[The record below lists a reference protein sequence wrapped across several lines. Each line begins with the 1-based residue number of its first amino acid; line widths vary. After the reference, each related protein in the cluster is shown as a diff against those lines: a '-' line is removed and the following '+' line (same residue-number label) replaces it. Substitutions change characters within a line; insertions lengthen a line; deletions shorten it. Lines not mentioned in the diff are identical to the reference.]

1 MKKIINL
8 LIDEAV
14 QNADTYTNNGSTWLI
29 FTDDK
34 RWVIELTKEGT
45 LWYNYNFFK
54 SLFAYTSMD
63 VVENQNYITNWVE
76 DNIIN
81 KKKPVQ
87 NGVKSTR
94 ISHID
99 NHYLAEDT
107 LQNGVKHT
115 IDTTHHKNKYVEDTI
130 QNGVKDTIVTYN
142 NFNSQVEHTIQ
153 NGVKHTEIGWAQD
166 NGVEDAVKNGVKYTG
181 GIGNPMW
188 MGGKV
193 KDTIQNGVKETHR
206 DAERHPNTVEDTIQ
220 NGVKHTEFTTSHYT
234 TRVEDTIQN
243 GVKETKNTI
252 GKATHTIEDTIQ
264 NGVKETK
271 IGSIYPQRYVEKIMQ
286 NGVKHTQSSIF
297 DNPTEVKDTIK
308 NGVKNIRHSKSEND
322 SRAENTIQNGVKHTS
337 WLIKRNSQC
346 VEDAIQNGVKKTVPI
361 GIDKDSIVSNDF
373 GMNEA
378 IQNGV
383 KKTKPMDEWVN
394 TEKIVDKTIQ
404 NGVKNTDF
412 LTDERNY
419 PVEDAI
425 QNGVIHTR
433 FLSNNRAEYVEHTI
447 QNGVKKTYS
456 DKIPHEYDWSDQFTE
471 DVEDTIQNGVKHTE
485 KSLQIDGSCVIEDV
499 IKEGVIE
506 HGIKETKS
514 EVATREW
521 KAGEVING
529 GIKETTPGGYLGSV
543 ERKGKM
549 VHQFEHSKQDDNVE
563 DVIKSGIKATTTNLP
578 LSQDDGQIA
587 EIEDVIKNG
596 IKKTEAAALFDEESK
611 IDTVISNGIKETI
624 PVVPGDI
631 LDTIDFMSYNNTT
644 NVQHLISDV
653 IEKGIKETHDDVM
666 PHTGRVEGVIKN
678 GVKKTVDALSSR
690 LPNPVKDVIK
700 NGVKECIPS
709 RTPLYNPMDFSVQYR
724 ENHRLDDVAS
734 VLEKGIKEVQPL
746 PSQEGNMD
754 YSNYYYRQGDR
765 TIPHTQ
771 YVDDVIENGK
781 KFKI

>member
-1 MKKIINL
+1 MNDLQK
-8 LIDEAV
+8 LIDKVIDKAV
-14 QNADTYTNNGSTWLI
+14 VGCDTYKHNGSTWLL
-29 FTDDK
+29 FTNDK
-34 RWVIELTKEGT
+34 KWVIELTKEGT
-45 LWYNYNFFK
+45 LWYNYYFFQK
-54 SLFAYTSMD
+54 LFKVIALD
-63 VVENQNYITNWVE
+63 VVENQHYITKWVE
-76 DNIIN
+76 DTVI
-81 KKKPVQ
+81 

-94 ISHID
+94 KLQFVSPSRV
-99 NHYLAEDT
+99 EDT
-107 LQNGVKHT
+107 IGNGVKHT

-130 QNGVKDTIVTYN
+130 QNGVKETKGEYYKEI
-142 NFNSQVEHTIQ
+142 QKVEYTIQ
-153 NGVKHTEIGWAQD
+153 
-166 NGVEDAVKNGVKYTG
+166 Y
-181 GIGNPMW
+181 
-188 MGGKV
+188 
-193 KDTIQNGVKETHR
+193 
-206 DAERHPNTVEDTIQ
+206 
-220 NGVKHTEFTTSHYT
+220 
-234 TRVEDTIQN
+234 
-243 GVKETKNTI
+243 GVKETKLGAPDNRDYF
-252 GKATHTIEDTIQ
+252 IED
-264 NGVKETK
+264 
-271 IGSIYPQRYVEKIMQ
+271 
-286 NGVKHTQSSIF
+286 
-297 DNPTEVKDTIK
+297 
-308 NGVKNIRHSKSEND
+308 
-322 SRAENTIQNGVKHTS
+322 AIQNGVKHTS
-337 WLIKRNSQC
+337 NRRLVVSK
-346 VEDAIQNGVKKTVPI
+346 D
-361 GIDKDSIVSNDF
+361 IDD
-373 GMNEA
+373 
-378 IQNGV
+378 
-383 KKTKPMDEWVN
+383 
-394 TEKIVDKTIQ
+394 TIQ
-404 NGVKNTDF
+404 NGVKRTLQKNIN
-412 LTDERNY
+412 RIGQ
-419 PVEDAI
+419 VED
-425 QNGVIHTR
+425 
-433 FLSNNRAEYVEHTI
+433 TI

-456 DKIPHEYDWSDQFTE
+456 DKIPHEYDWSNQFTE
-471 DVEDTIQNGVKHTE
+471 EIDDIIQNGVKHTE

-529 GIKETTPGGYLGSV
+529 GVKKTTPGGYLGSV

-596 IKKTEAAALFDEESK
+596 IKKTEAAALFDEELK
-611 IDTVISNGIKETI
+611 MDTVISEGIKETI

-754 YSNYYYRQGDR
+754 YSNYYYRQGESGK
-765 TIPHTQ
+765 PHTQ
-771 YVDDVIENGK
+771 YVDDVITNGIK
-781 KFKI
+781 KTKAMDEWVNTDRIVDGVISGGSLIR

>member
-1 MKKIINL
+1 MKQNDKLHTVIKKMINYRVL
-8 LIDEAV
+8 GSDKYV
-14 QNADTYTNNGSTWLI
+14 HNDSTWLI
-29 FTDDK
+29 FTNEK
-34 RWVIELTKEGT
+34 KWVIELTKEKT
-45 LWYNYNFFK
+45 LWYNYYFFK
-54 SLFAYTSMD
+54 KIFDCFKLD
-63 VVENQNYITNWVE
+63 VVESQKIITEWVE
-76 DNIIN
+76 ETIIN
-81 KKKPVQ
+81 EVKHTEHGFFRFESTMIDEAII

-99 NHYLAEDT
+99 NHHLAEDT
-107 LQNGVKHT
+107 LQNGVKHTIPQNNKSHEYVEHTIQNGVKHT

-130 QNGVKDTIVTYN
+130 QNGVKETKGEYYKEIQKVEYTIQYGVKETKLGAPDNMEY
-142 NFNSQVEHTIQ
+142 FIEDAIQ
-153 NGVKHTEIGWAQD
+153 NGVKYTSNRRLVVSKDID
-166 NGVEDAVKNGVKYTG
+166 DA
-181 GIGNPMW
+181 
-188 MGGKV
+188 
-193 KDTIQNGVKETHR
+193 IQNGVKRTLQKNINR
-206 DAERHPNTVEDTIQ
+206 IGQVEDTIQ
-220 NGVKHTEFTTSHYT
+220 NGVKDTQYWIFENHPG
-234 TRVEDTIQN
+234 VEDTI
-243 GVKETKNTI
+243 
-252 GKATHTIEDTIQ
+252 
-264 NGVKETK
+264 
-271 IGSIYPQRYVEKIMQ
+271 Q

-297 DNPTEVKDTIK
+297 DNPTTVKD
-308 NGVKNIRHSKSEND
+308 
-322 SRAENTIQNGVKHTS
+322 TIQNGVK
-337 WLIKRNSQC
+337 
-346 VEDAIQNGVKKTVPI
+346 V
-361 GIDKDSIVSNDF
+361 
-373 GMNEA
+373 
-378 IQNGV
+378 
-383 KKTKPMDEWVN
+383 
-394 TEKIVDKTIQ
+394 
-404 NGVKNTDF
+404 
-412 LTDERNY
+412 
-419 PVEDAI
+419 
-425 QNGVIHTR
+425 
-433 FLSNNRAEYVEHTI
+433 
-447 QNGVKKTYS
+447 TYS
-456 DKIPHEYDWSDQFTE
+456 DKIPHEYDWSNQFTE
-471 DVEDTIQNGVKHTE
+471 EIDDIIQNGVKHTE

-529 GIKETTPGGYLGSV
+529 GVKKTTPGGYLGSV

-596 IKKTEAAALFDEESK
+596 IKKTEAAALFDEELK
-611 IDTVISNGIKETI
+611 MDTVISEGIKETI

-746 PSQEGNMD
+746 PAQDGNMD
-754 YSNYYYRQGDR
+754 YSNYYYRQGESGK
-765 TIPHTQ
+765 PHTK
-771 YVDDVIENGK
+771 YVDDVITNGIKETKPMDEWVNTDRIVDGVISNGK
-781 KFKI
+781 IIK